1 VATSARDISG
11 YRLVAGLGEGGMARV
26 YLALSR
32 KAAGFSKLVVLK
44 VLRSSTSED
53 AELRRMFFDEARIA
67 ALLNHPNVVQTYEA
81 GEDEGRLFLAMEYL
95 EGKSLSSILNARP
108 PGDIPL
114 DVQLRIIADVLE
126 GLHYAHE
133 LTDVDGTPLHVI
145 HRDVSPQNVLVT
157 YAGVS
162 KVVDFGIAK
171 FKSSPNTESGVIKGK
186 VGYMAPEQISNSGVN
201 RRADVYAAG
210 VMIWEAI
217 AKRKLVLR
225 GEDEVAVLAR
235 RMSGAEPSVRQFAPP
250 GTPEELL
257 AICDRAMA
265 ADPNA
270 RFQTA
275 HDLNEALDAFLKR
288 TGGADKKRVSALLES
303 WFGEERSR
311 IRALV
316 EQQSRSVDES
326 SPLIDIARQ
335 RVVSPPSVRPSVPN
349 LSDRTEAMPAQSTR
363 TAQIRDLGIVTPAP
377 AAKPKPPI
385 ALFAGFAAIAVIGSV
400 LAVASATGRRKPVTV
415 VPASQSAPAVVAA
428 APPAAEPA
436 EPASVT
442 PLEPASASASASAS
456 GIAAPTKKKPTQP
469 RRAIDD
475 KDPYR

>member
-1 VATSARDISG
+1 
-11 YRLVAGLGEGGMARV
+11 M
-26 YLALSR
+26 YLALSK

-95 EGKSLSSILNARP
+95 EGKSLSAILNARP
-108 PGDIPL
+108 GDMPV

-157 YAGVS
+157 FAGVS

-186 VGYMAPEQISNSGVN
+186 VGYMAPEQISNTGVN

-217 AKRKLVLR
+217 TGRKLVQR

-235 RMSGAEPSVRQFAPP
+235 RMSGAEPSARQFAPP
-250 GTPEELL
+250 RTSEELL

-270 RFQTA
+270 RYQTA
-275 HDLNEALDAFLKR
+275 HDLVEALDAYLKK
-288 TGGADKKRVSALLES
+288 TGGADKKRVATLLEN

-311 IRALV
+311 IRQLV
-316 EQQSRSVDES
+316 EQQARSAHES

-335 RVVSPPSVRPSVPN
+335 RVIPPPSVRPSMPDV
-349 LSDRTEAMPAQSTR
+349 TEAMPQQQSTR
-363 TAQIRDLGIVTPAP
+363 TAHIRDLPFPIPAP
-377 AAKPKPPI
+377 QKPKPPI
-385 ALFAGFAAIAVIGSV
+385 ALFAGFAAIALIGSI
-400 LAVASATGRRKPVTV
+400 LAVASATGRKKTPAPSAT
-415 VPASQSAPAVVAA
+415 ASQTSVAA
-428 APPAAEPA
+428 ASPTAIDEPPPAIESAAPL
-436 EPASVT
+436 ASSSSGGASSAA
-442 PLEPASASASASAS
+442 ASASASA
-456 GIAAPTKKKPTQP
+456 APARPKKPTTTHRP
-469 RRAIDD
+469 IDD